1 MIRLRVIPSISIF
14 SVICAVICVA
24 QETSVSGNGGTIR
37 GTIEDTS
44 PLRAPIPGVEVI
56 VKDVAGNEF
65 KTATDDYGEYE
76 ITNLPSGRYFVSVY
90 KDGYGDRVGKPV
102 NVVAGG
108 DRYFPLKMTKKDD
121 TVIFFQKMGFL
132 FWPLALGAIIV
143 LAVIIAGLTLVLS
156 KKDSDES

>member
-1 MIRLRVIPSISIF
+1 MKRLSSILTIAILLAMG
-14 SVICAVICVA
+14 SVISVA
-24 QETSVSGNGGTIR
+24 QEADVSGGGGTVR
-37 GTIEDTS
+37 GTIEDTTTA
-44 PLRAPIPGVEVI
+44 RAPIPGVEVI
-56 VKDVAGNEF
+56 IKDVAGTEY
-65 KTATDDYGEYE
+65 KGVTDDAGEYE

-121 TVIFFQKMGFL
+121 TVFFFQKMGFL

-143 LAVIIAGLTLVLS
+143 LAIIIGGLTLVLS
-156 KKDSDES
+156 KRDSDES

>member
-1 MIRLRVIPSISIF
+1 MKRLSFVLTIAIL
-14 SVICAVICVA
+14 SVMDGAVCVA
-24 QETSVSGNGGTIR
+24 QEAAVSGNGGTIR

-56 VKDVAGNEF
+56 VKDVTGNEF
-65 KTATDDYGEYE
+65 KTATDDFGEYE
-76 ITNLPSGRYFVSVY
+76 ITNLPTGRYFVSVY

-143 LAVIIAGLTLVLS
+143 LTVIIVGLTLVLG
-156 KKDSDES
+156 KRDSDES

>member
-1 MIRLRVIPSISIF
+1 MKRLRLIPSISIF
-14 SVICAVICVA
+14 SAICVVICVA
-24 QETSVSGNGGTIR
+24 EETSVSGNGGSIR

-44 PLRAPIPGVEVI
+44 TLRAPIPGVEVI
-56 VKDVAGNEF
+56 IRDVAGNEY
-65 KTATDDYGEYE
+65 KGMTDDAGEYE

-121 TVIFFQKMGFL
+121 TVFFFQKMGFL

-143 LAVIIAGLTLVLS
+143 LAIIIGGLTLLLS
-156 KKDSDES
+156 KRDSDES